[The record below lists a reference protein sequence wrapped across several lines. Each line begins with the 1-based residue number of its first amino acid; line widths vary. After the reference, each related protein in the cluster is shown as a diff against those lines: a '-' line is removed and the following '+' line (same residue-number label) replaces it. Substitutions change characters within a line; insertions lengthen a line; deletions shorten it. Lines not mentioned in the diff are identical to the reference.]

1 MRHLFIRACVTT
13 IIVFCLAL
21 TARAQG
27 AANGAEQPL
36 VPCVAVAADGT
47 PIMAGNSLPSS
58 KKLTVAF
65 RLPADDQSKVLKS
78 RWVAL
83 VGSTEGDIA
92 ENTLDLKGQKTG
104 WLRLSLKQP
113 APAGKYRL
121 ETKLDDKPWKSIE
134 LNVVAPP
141 EQGKAGKPSDLIPL
155 EEGKTANYEMVI
167 RPQPGTKVDVP
178 GVTPEADGTIRT
190 TIGTKVGKAD
200 DAGTQYEVSINDKPV
215 GMMWVKLDERGLQ
228 AHRMKEGDNAKEI
241 NPPKMIYPLP
251 PQLEDGTE
259 WIVKSDDGG
268 EQKLT
273 LYGPMTIDG
282 PSGPATGYLILSEEQ
297 TSTGSPGT
305 EAVRG
310 KNSIERYFVPKVGL
324 VREVQVDTLSGK
336 LTTRREIK
344 LGGSQAY
351 TLVADPNMKG
361 RLGRVQCAYPADTK
375 FSDAH
380 VEIFKGEAKPD
391 ASPMTAGYGDKSFEL
406 MPGRYTVSINNKAVP
421 VEVKSGHNT
430 VPRVGVLRV
439 QAGSQ
444 THFRV
449 LDADGKTELFAGYG
463 TRDIALPVG
472 SYVLD
477 ISGSQEPVKVENG
490 KVTEF

>member
-1 MRHLFIRACVTT
+1 MRQLFIPACLVLTG
-13 IIVFCLAL
+13 AL
-21 TARAQG
+21 IARAQPSPADG
-27 AANGAEQPL
+27 ADQPL
-36 VPCVAVAADGT
+36 VPCVTVAADGS
-47 PIMAGNSLPSS
+47 PVMPGKSLPSS

-65 RLPADDQSKVLKS
+65 RLPKDDASKQLKS
-78 RWVAL
+78 KWIAL
-83 VGSTEGDIA
+83 DADKQVVA
-92 ENTLDLKGQKTG
+92 ENTLDLKGQKSG

-121 ETKLDDKPWKSIE
+121 ETMLDDKPWKSIDLE
-134 LNVVAPP
+134 VVAPP
-141 EQGKAGKPSDLIPL
+141 EQGKAEKPAELFPL
-155 EEGKTANYEMVI
+155 EEGKSTTYEMII

-190 TIGTKVGKAD
+190 TIGTKIGKAD
-200 DAGTQYEVSINDKPV
+200 DAGTPYEVSINEKPV
-215 GMMWVKLDERGLQ
+215 GMMWVKLDDKGLQ
-228 AHRMKEGDNAKEI
+228 AHRMKEGDSAKDI
-241 NPPKMIYPLP
+241 NPPRMIYPLP
-251 PQLEDGTE
+251 PRLEDGTE
-259 WIVKSDDGG
+259 WTVKADDGG

-273 LYGPMTIDG
+273 LYGPMAIEG

-297 TSTGSPGT
+297 TASGSPGT

-361 RLGRVQCAYPADTK
+361 RLGRVQCTYPADT
-375 FSDAH
+375 SCTGAH
-380 VEIFKGEAKPD
+380 VAIFKGEAKEKD
-391 ASPMTAGYGDKSFEL
+391 KPMSVEYGEHSFEL
-406 MPGRYTVSINNKAVP
+406 MPGKYAVAINNKRVP
-421 VEVKSGHNT
+421 VEVKSGHRT

-439 QAGSQ
+439 HAGSG
-444 THFRV
+444 TRFRV
-449 LDADGKTELFAGYG
+449 LDADGKTELFAEYG
-463 TRDIALPVG
+463 EKDVALPVG

-477 ISGSQEPVKVENG
+477 IAGATEPVKVEEG